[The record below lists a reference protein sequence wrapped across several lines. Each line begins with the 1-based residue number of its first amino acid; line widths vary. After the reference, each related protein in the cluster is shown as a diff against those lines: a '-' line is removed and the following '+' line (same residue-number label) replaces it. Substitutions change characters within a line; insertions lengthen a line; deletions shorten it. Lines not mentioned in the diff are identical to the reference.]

1 MTTPIELRHP
11 AATLPRTAPVAMQR
25 GRHDDRVL
33 LARLRVER
41 RWIVRDRDKSG
52 LSPAHAHAQPST
64 LRVKGAA

>member
-1 MTTPIELRHP
+1 MTTQIELRHR
-11 AATLPRTAPVAMQR
+11 AATLPGTAPVAMQR

-41 RWIVRDRDKSG
+41 RWIVRDRDKGG
-52 LSPAHAHAQPST
+52 LAPAHVHPSP